1 MTAPRWRNPYKI
13 LPALRGA
20 VQGAYV
26 AFFLLAG
33 YEFHLF
39 YTRIV
44 AGTASRSSATNDQ
57 SKRGTSTRWSGDFS
71 SFAAA

>member
-1 MTAPRWRNPYKI
+1 MFPNPYKT
-13 LPALRGA
+13 LSSLRA
-20 VQGAYV
+20 VVQGAYV

-44 AGTASRSSATNDQ
+44 AG
-57 SKRGTSTRWSGDFS
+57 
-71 SFAAA
+71 AAVTGRRPPSVEAFPVSYTHLTLPTIYSV